1 LSSALDVERWEP
13 PGGDDESEPVYL
25 VYDAEKPGEEKARCS
40 VPVTCTCQTPKNRG
54 LPCEHQLAVLE
65 QQANTRCIPDD
76 TIHSLWKIPSE
87 EERAVIAEQLDARK
101 RLGQKENGKGKKK
114 RRSGAAV
121 EEAVA
126 KVSKTDVR
134 AAVFSAVR
142 DLATILESYPSE
154 LVDALEALGQI
165 TRQVEAKILSERPTK
180 VAKKKKRAPPAPPAM
195 TTGVT
200 PDVGESAPAVEV
212 EDDVKVT
219 METFG
224 EIPVEFQVSNPSC
237 APAPG
242 RMARKRKKK
251 AW

>member
-1 LSSALDVERWEP
+1 MLLTRAMTTP
-13 PGGDDESEPVYL
+13 
-25 VYDAEKPGEEKARCS
+25 EE
-40 VPVTCTCQTPKNRG
+40 VP
-54 LPCEHQLAVLE
+54 AVLGS
-65 QQANTRCIPDD
+65 I
-76 TIHSLWKIPSE
+76 
-87 EERAVIAEQLDARK
+87 AVTSQLGVATVAPT
-101 RLGQKENGKGKKK
+101 KKK
-114 RRSGAAV
+114 KRSGAAV

-165 TRQVEAKILSERPTK
+165 TRQVEAKILSDRPTK
-180 VAKKKKRAPPAPPAM
+180 RAKKKKRAPPAPPAM

-224 EIPVEFQVSNPSC
+224 EIPVELQVSNPSC